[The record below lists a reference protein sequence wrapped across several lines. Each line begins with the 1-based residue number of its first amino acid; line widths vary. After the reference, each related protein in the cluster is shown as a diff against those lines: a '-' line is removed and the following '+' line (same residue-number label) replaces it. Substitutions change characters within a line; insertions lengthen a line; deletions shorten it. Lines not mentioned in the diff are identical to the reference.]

1 MKITETGDY
10 LRIALQTLEAKIA
23 PEMTTPDGHAAA
35 AILGRVLNELA
46 RRETVSAP
54 ALAANL
60 ATGRDILDKLT
71 NFADT
76 HLPAAVPSA
85 DTGRSDES
93 QFSPLAGE
101 HERLSQRLC
110 SLAAALA
117 DARPGLDGD
126 QQGAL
131 SALLLDMARWD
142 EAFVSAQ
149 RTLPLPPAP
158 KAPAHR
164 GTPLT
169 QDLLEAFLRTVHPDG
184 SKVTVTQFKPIPGGF
199 GKQTSRLRYTDA
211 AGIEHDAIV
220 RKSDPVPMTAM
231 GAFSIANEFALL
243 RAVHGAGILPL
254 AEPLWLARDFPGVDA
269 DFYIMSALPGAVPSS
284 FLGAASARIPENIIL
299 EMAEKM
305 ARLHQLD
312 LDELAHYLSAHDNP
326 AVLNETVEQC
336 YRRLI
341 AQWKDYY
348 AAGDHL
354 PAPFVIYLLDWLGQ
368 NVPANPARP
377 VLVHGDFNVHNI
389 LVDDGRITGILDW
402 ECANMG
408 APEQDLAY
416 VRPIISQHIEWDRF
430 IDHYEAS
437 GGPVINRAAMDFYMA
452 FAAMRLCVI
461 FNKGVKN
468 LQQGAVSDIRYGII
482 DLDLTPEFMAQALA
496 CTTGR

>member
-23 PEMTTPDGHAAA
+23 PEMTTPDGQAAA

-93 QFSPLAGE
+93 QFSPLAGK

-149 RTLPLPPAP
+149 RTLPLSPAP
-158 KAPAHR
+158 QAPAHR
-164 GTPLT
+164 GAPLT

-305 ARLHQLD
+305 ARLAEVESALWRLLEEQRKTQKRVNALKYNIIPRFWRTIKKNHL
-312 LDELAHYLSAHDNP
+312 YLKP
-326 AVLNETVEQC
+326 AETGT
-336 YRRLI
+336 
-341 AQWKDYY
+341 ASTAKS
-348 AAGDHL
+348 
-354 PAPFVIYLLDWLGQ
+354 
-368 NVPANPARP
+368 
-377 VLVHGDFNVHNI
+377 
-389 LVDDGRITGILDW
+389 ITTSPTTTTDSTK
-402 ECANMG
+402 ESKPNQTPSM
-408 APEQDLAY
+408 
-416 VRPIISQHIEWDRF
+416 
-430 IDHYEAS
+430 
-437 GGPVINRAAMDFYMA
+437 
-452 FAAMRLCVI
+452 
-461 FNKGVKN
+461 VKN
-468 LQQGAVSDIRYGII
+468 QHLWRLHPDDVLLS
-482 DLDLTPEFMAQALA
+482 
-496 CTTGR
+496 